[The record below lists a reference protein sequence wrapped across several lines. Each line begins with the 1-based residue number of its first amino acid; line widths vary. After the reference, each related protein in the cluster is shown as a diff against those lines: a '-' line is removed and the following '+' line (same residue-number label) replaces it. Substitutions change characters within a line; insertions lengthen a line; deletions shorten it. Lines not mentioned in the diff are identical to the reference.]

1 MKAAP
6 KRHKR
11 GEDRQYGDHTHYE
24 PPITK
29 LYPIVEAHLAM
40 TLVTKMQQLSRA
52 GTITKVSIRG
62 RINHSLGRN
71 HPKP

>member
-6 KRHKR
+6 KRQKR

-40 TLVTKMQQLSRA
+40 TLVTKMQQLPPA
-52 GTITKVSIRG
+52 GTITKVLDPWQ
-62 RINHSLGRN
+62 NQSLAR
-71 HPKP
+71 PQPS